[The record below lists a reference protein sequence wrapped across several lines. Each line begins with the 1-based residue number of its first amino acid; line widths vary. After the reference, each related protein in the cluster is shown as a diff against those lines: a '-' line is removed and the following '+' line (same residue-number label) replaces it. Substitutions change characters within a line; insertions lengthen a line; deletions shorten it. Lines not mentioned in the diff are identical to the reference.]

1 MADWELVDISPDRPE
16 TKVSDPSNPNIGGLQ
31 SQVENL
37 HRDFWQNANHL
48 AEVEERHK
56 QVLVSSGMI
65 PESHLAATEPSRKLN
80 WFVEELNGRVNPD
93 GLSIPLKGLEI
104 DDISIQKKTEDNETA
119 IKFIFTEKDGSELER
134 VVSINHDDFGAEF
147 SANFFNNWLHIRW

>member
-1 MADWELVDISPDRPE
+1 MADWELVDISRNKPE
-16 TKVSDPSNPNIGGLQ
+16 TNVNDPSNPDIGGLQ

-37 HRDFWQNANHL
+37 HRDFWHNANHL

-65 PESHLAATEPSRKLN
+65 PESHLAVAEPSRKLN

-104 DDISIQKKTEDNETA
+104 DDITIQKKTEDEETI

-134 VVSINHDDFGAEF
+134 LVNINHDDFAAEF